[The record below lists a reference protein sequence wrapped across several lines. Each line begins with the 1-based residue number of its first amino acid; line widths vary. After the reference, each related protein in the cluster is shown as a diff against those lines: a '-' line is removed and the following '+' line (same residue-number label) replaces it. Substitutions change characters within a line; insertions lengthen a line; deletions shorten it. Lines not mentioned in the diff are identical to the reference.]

1 MPVAQAKFENLLGQV
16 RGCRI
21 CPDLPFGPRPILQIN
36 PKARILIVGQAPGRI
51 AHEKGV
57 PFDDPSGNRLRDW
70 MGIGR
75 AQFYDATQVAILP
88 MGFCFPGTGKGGDL
102 PPRRE
107 CEPAWRQKLLAQ
119 LPNIALTIVIGK
131 YALEWHLPASAKT
144 GVTDVVKNWQAHW
157 PLVLPI
163 PHPSPRNN
171 RWLKGNP
178 WFEIDV
184 VPKLQERVRQI
195 VENRP

>member
-1 MPVAQAKFENLLGQV
+1 MPKAQAECENLLGQV
-16 RGCRI
+16 RACRI
-21 CPDLPFGPRPILQIN
+21 CPDLPLEPRPILQIN
-36 PKARILIVGQAPGRI
+36 PKARILIAGQAPGRI

-75 AQFYDATQVAILP
+75 ARFYDATQVAIVP
-88 MGFCFPGTGKGGDL
+88 MGFCFPGAGKGGDL

-107 CEPAWRQKLLAQ
+107 CELAWRQKLLAQ
-119 LPNIALTIVIGK
+119 LPDIGLTIVIGK
-131 YALEWHLPASAKT
+131 YALDWHLPASAKT
-144 GVTDVVKNWQAHW
+144 SVTEVVKNWRAHW

-171 RWLKGNP
+171 RWLKSNP

-195 VENRP
+195 VE